1 MLQNEIRKLQ
11 LNNKQILENEKEI
24 HKRLF
29 QYEEIQKANISK
41 IESLSKD
48 NVEISNE
55 NMKENESKF
64 VILK

>member
-11 LNNKQILENEKEI
+11 LNNKHILENEKEI

-29 QYEEIQKANISK
+29 QYEEMQKANISK

-55 NMKENESKF
+55 NMEENESKF

>member
-29 QYEEIQKANISK
+29 QYEEMQKANISK
-41 IESLSKD
+41 IESLSKY

-55 NMKENESKF
+55 NMEENESKF